1 MIKLVSFLF
10 YLLPAEVLHASLS
23 IAVTPTKHFS
33 YYSGKSLFIV
43 DGIGRNEEIYLDR
56 TPVKLKEASLRCLVR
71 VPSGFGLERLH
82 CYVTEEIAEKL
93 GKHTEKVIIN
103 GIFNTITIDKVE
115 HKILSDV
122 ISYINEVKEM
132 VNTITG
138 LVSTAR
144 FDMMGRTLLG
154 VYAEFEKEVFRVT
167 SLFESDFAFANIRDR
182 HKLLFDESFRAFFPI
197 LIQDDENKEI
207 YFLHPIFLSFLSYI
221 ERFDLLFGSG
231 KELLDLIKISEYT
244 DRYKARLS
252 EHAENLQKA
261 GIRKRDLLS
270 SLPLIKNG
278 INYSHILR
286 T

>member
-1 MIKLVSFLF
+1 M
-10 YLLPAEVLHASLS
+10 
-23 IAVTPTKHFS
+23 
-33 YYSGKSLFIV
+33 
-43 DGIGRNEEIYLDR
+43 
-56 TPVKLKEASLRCLVR
+56 KLKEASLRCLVR
-71 VPSGFGLERLH
+71 GPSGFGLERLH
-82 CYVTEEIAEKL
+82 CYVTEKIAEKL
-93 GKHTEKVIIN
+93 SKHTEKVIIN